1 MLKLRKFKEK
11 KLTSKNIMISFV
23 TIIVLL
29 ITLVFSKSYA
39 IYKMQKEFDVI
50 KSQIGSFTNGDVK
63 VAVLVDGKETNEFP
77 SYETNYKIES
87 VECTN
92 GVTGSFDVENWQV
105 TISDMKATSTK
116 CTVSFDSSATNEITP
131 INMSKKDLIAL
142 NESITDEFKTNLKK
156 ELLND
161 TYPVGSIY
169 MSTEDDTVEKVQ
181 DKFGGTWVK
190 YAEDMT
196 LVGASPTKTVN
207 TTGGSSTV
215 TLSSKNIPSLSVT
228 GTTNSTGSGYSIGYT
243 YSTRTSTT
251 GNTMSYRV
259 VNAAGA
265 SYSYNHFAGWDSSNG
280 YTAATDANYPGAY
293 HSHNY
298 KDYYANKITGVEA
311 HTHAFT
317 GNYTNNSLE
326 NVNIQ
331 NPYTAVYMYKRTA

>member
-1 MLKLRKFKEK
+1 MEK
-11 KLTSKNIMISFV
+11 INENIKH
-23 TIIVLL
+23 IIVL
-29 ITLVFSKSYA
+29 IMAIVISSMISIKAATTLSSSSVYYDTSKSGGTSSNVNGA
-39 IYKMQKEFDVI
+39 IDELYSLTTDRDKLKQDI
-50 KSQIGSFTNGDVK
+50 
-63 VAVLVDGKETNEFP
+63 L
-77 SYETNYKIES
+77 
-87 VECTN
+87 
-92 GVTGSFDVENWQV
+92 
-105 TISDMKATSTK
+105 
-116 CTVSFDSSATNEITP
+116 
-131 INMSKKDLIAL
+131 DL
-142 NESITDEFKTNLKK
+142 TW
-156 ELLND
+156 
-161 TYPVGSIY
+161 PVGSVYI
-169 MSTEDDTVEKVQ
+169 STTDSSVESVQ
-181 DKFGGTWVK
+181 ERFGGTWVK

-196 LVGASPTKTVN
+196 LVGASSTKAVN
-207 TTGGSSTV
+207 TTGGSSSV